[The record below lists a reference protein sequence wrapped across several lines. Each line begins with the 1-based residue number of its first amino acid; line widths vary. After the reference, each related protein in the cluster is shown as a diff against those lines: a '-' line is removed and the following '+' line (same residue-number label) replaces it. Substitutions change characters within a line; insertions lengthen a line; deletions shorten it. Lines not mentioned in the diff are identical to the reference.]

1 MQVALRSFYNTF
13 ATSGDLQDLVNFLQK
28 PQIDQAF
35 VRPLSQRDVS
45 IDARVH
51 STFQKGFWLLAK
63 HEDIIVGCRG
73 CKGIVDCEKGILEFT
88 TTAIDPAFQ
97 RQGLGTLLF
106 QRGIAAALER
116 YTPRLLRID
125 SWSGNTRLEKLVT
138 KMGFVKSRTY
148 DDPTKRPAGVLSV
161 EYILDCSG
169 LYVHRVAS

>member
-1 MQVALRSFYNTF
+1 MQEALQSLNSFFT
-13 ATSGDLQDLVNFLQK
+13 TGGDLQDLVNFLQK
-28 PQIDQAF
+28 PEIDQAF

-51 STFQKGFWLLAK
+51 TTFQKGFWLLAK
-63 HEDIIVGCRG
+63 HEGRIVGCRG
-73 CKGIVDCEKGILEFT
+73 CKGIVDSEKGILEFT

-97 RQGLGTLLF
+97 HQGIGTFLF

-116 YTPRLLRID
+116 YAPRMLRID

-161 EYILDCSG
+161 EYTLNCSS
-169 LYVHRVAS
+169 LYLRRVAS

>member
-1 MQVALRSFYNTF
+1 MQEALHSLDSIF
-13 ATSGDLQDLVNFLQK
+13 ATGGDLQDLVNFLQK
-28 PQIDQAF
+28 PEIDQAF

-45 IDARVH
+45 INARVH
-51 STFQKGFWLLAK
+51 TTFQKGFWLLAK
-63 HEDIIVGCRG
+63 YENFIVGCRG

-97 RQGLGTLLF
+97 RQGIGTLLF

-116 YTPRLLRID
+116 YAPRLLRID
-125 SWSGNTRLEKLVT
+125 SWSGNARLEKLVT

-169 LYVHRVAS
+169 LYIHRLAS